1 MLPSGN
7 DAAFVLAKH
16 FGKFLF
22 EKKGYTEKHKTLIRS
37 FEFDWHGS
45 FVKYFLK
52 EMNEQASQLKMTNT
66 NWDTPHGMGNR
77 ENLTT
82 VNDMFKLCEKAVKM
96 PLLRKIMATKVYA
109 CTAMQEDEKGSL
121 IESQEYRWI
130 NTTRI
135 LGVDG
140 IIGMKPGWTPAASH
154 CLAINYDKDGHNFS
168 VLAVQS
174 KSKYHLWSEI

>member
-154 CLAINYDKDGHNFS
+154 CLAINYDKDGHNFV
-168 VLAVQS
+168 VLAV
-174 KSKYHLWSEI
+174 